1 MSKQTREVTVPKIAS
16 QVGDA
21 PLYEVLRDI
30 VRRVSTYV
38 NERFTEALS
47 SHNAILGRSEADA
60 HPASSV
66 TNTPA
71 GNIAATTVQAAL
83 DELDTEKIG
92 GSGTTGV
99 LPKFTAART
108 IGDSVVTESA
118 SKIGVGTSNYQGILS
133 VLSSSSTQ
141 PFYGEAVS
149 NSAGPFTLFQRAR
162 GTTGAKTA
170 VQTNDYIGGFQG
182 QGYDGSAYVT
192 TTGGAC
198 ALIATENWSGTAN
211 GTAVTFVATR
221 TGTKTAYE
229 ALRAQDG
236 YIAIAGSAWVIPCSG
251 TPEGA
256 VVGSVGDIALRVDGG
271 AGTTLYVKESG
282 AGTNTGWVGK

>member
-83 DELDTEKIG
+83 DELDTEKIA
-92 GSGTTGV
+92 GSGTTGT
-99 LPKFTAART
+99 LAKFTAA
-108 IGDSVVTESA
+108 GVVGGSVVTESA
-118 SKIGVGTSNYQGILS
+118 SKIGVNTANYTGVLNSATTSTTPP
-133 VLSSSSTQ
+133 V
-141 PFYGEAVS
+141 YGEAIGTSVS
-149 NSAGPFTLFQRAR
+149 PFLLLQRAR
-162 GTTGAKTA
+162 GTTGSKTA
-170 VQTNDYIGGFQG
+170 VQLNDYIGGLQG
-182 QGYDGSAYVT
+182 QGYDGSAYIT

-198 ALIATENWSGTAN
+198 AFLATENWSGTVN
-211 GTAVTFVATR
+211 GTAVVFVATT

-229 ALRAQDG
+229 ALRLQDG
-236 YIAIAGSAWVIPCSG
+236 YVQVGGGGKIFSG
-251 TPEGA
+251 TGSPEGVVTA
-256 VVGSVGDIALRVDGG
+256 GVGSIFMRTDGG
-271 AGTTLYVKESG
+271 AGTSIYCKESG
-282 AGTNTGWVGK
+282 SGNTGWVGK